1 MTYKGIV
8 FDKDGT
14 LIDFNSTWLPVY
26 RYAALEVAKNNRPL
40 ADELLNQHGYDPD
53 ASRFIG
59 GSLLAVG
66 NNHAIAHAWAR
77 HLVDVDDD
85 TEIETLSVRLNQ
97 IFQQQVALSATPVQG
112 LKATLQYLTRAGLK
126 LGVATSDSYQGIH
139 KSLEAFDV
147 ISEFEFLCGYDSGH
161 GLKPDPGMVLAFC
174 AAMSLE
180 PAEVIVV
187 GDNRHDIE
195 MGKNARAGY
204 CIGVLTGTSTRE
216 ELEDL
221 ADVVFDDITDLV
233 QLISG
238 KPLLDR

>member
-40 ADELLNQHGYDPD
+40 ADELLNQHGYDPN

-77 HLVDVDDD
+77 HLVDVDDEI
-85 TEIETLSVRLNQ
+85 EIETLSARLNQ

-112 LKATLQYLTRAGLK
+112 LKATLQHLTGAGLK

-139 KSLEAFDV
+139 NTLEAFDV

-204 CIGVLTGTSTRE
+204 CIGVLTGTSTRD

-238 KPLLDR
+238 

>member
-14 LIDFNSTWLPVY
+14 LIDFNPTWLPVY
-26 RYAALEVAKNNRPL
+26 RYAALEFANNNRPL
-40 ADELLNQHGYDPD
+40 ADELLNQHGYD
-53 ASRFIG
+53 SGTGRFIG
-59 GSLLAVG
+59 GSLLAAG
-66 NNHAIAHAWAR
+66 NNHDIAHAWAR
-77 HLVDVDDD
+77 HLTDVDDEI
-85 TEIETLSVRLNQ
+85 EIETMSVRLNQ
-97 IFQQQVALSATPVQG
+97 IFEQQVALSATPVQG
-112 LKATLQYLTRAGLK
+112 LKATLQYLTKAGLK

-139 KSLEAFDV
+139 NSLQSFDV
-147 ISEFEFLCGYDSGH
+147 ISEFEFLSGYDSGH

-180 PAEVIVV
+180 PAEVIVI

-195 MGKNARAGY
+195 MGRNAQVGY
-204 CIGVLTGTSTRE
+204 CIGVLTGTSTRD

-233 QLISG
+233 KLIGS
-238 KPLLDR
+238 

>member
-77 HLVDVDDD
+77 HLVDVDDE

-112 LKATLQYLTRAGLK
+112 LKATLQHLTRAGLK

-139 KSLEAFDV
+139 NTLEAFDV

-204 CIGVLTGTSTRE
+204 CIGVLTGTSTRD

-233 QLISG
+233 QLIS
-238 KPLLDR
+238 D

>member
-26 RYAALEVAKNNRPL
+26 RYAALEIANNDRLL
-40 ADELLNQHGYDPD
+40 ADELLNQHGYDPG
-53 ASRFIG
+53 ARRFTG
-59 GSLLAVG
+59 GSLLAAG
-66 NNHAIAHAWAR
+66 NTDEIAHAWVKKLTGVADETKIKTTSAR
-77 HLVDVDDD
+77 LD
-85 TEIETLSVRLNQ
+85 Q
-97 IFQQQVALSATPVQG
+97 IFQQQGALSATPVQG
-112 LKATLQYLTRAGLK
+112 LRATLQHLRGAGMK

-139 KSLEAFDV
+139 NTLQAFDV

-161 GLKPDPGMVLAFC
+161 GVKPEAGMVLAFC
-174 AAMSLE
+174 SAMSLD

-204 CIGVLTGTSTRE
+204 CVGVLTGTSTRD
-216 ELEDL
+216 ELEVL

-238 KPLLDR
+238 

>member
-77 HLVDVDDD
+77 HLVDVDDE

-112 LKATLQYLTRAGLK
+112 LKATLQHLTRAGLK

-139 KSLEAFDV
+139 NTLEAFDV

-204 CIGVLTGTSTRE
+204 CIGVLTGTSTRD

-238 KPLLDR
+238 

>member
-26 RYAALEVAKNNRPL
+26 RYAALELANNNRPL
-40 ADELLNQHGYDPD
+40 ADELLNQHGYDPG
-53 ASRFIG
+53 AGRFIG
-59 GSLLAVG
+59 GSLLAAG
-66 NNHAIAHAWAR
+66 NNHDIAHAWAR
-77 HLVDVDDD
+77 HLNDVEDEI
-85 TEIETLSVRLNQ
+85 EIETMSVRLNQ

-112 LKATLQYLTRAGLK
+112 LKATLQHLTKAGLK

-139 KSLEAFDV
+139 NSLQAFDV

-195 MGKNARAGY
+195 MGRNAQVGY
-204 CIGVLTGTSTRE
+204 CIGVLTGTSTRD

-238 KPLLDR
+238 

>member
-40 ADELLNQHGYDPD
+40 ADELLNQHGYDPN

-77 HLVDVDDD
+77 HLVDVDDE

-112 LKATLQYLTRAGLK
+112 LKATLQHLTRAGLK

-139 KSLEAFDV
+139 NTLEAFDV

-204 CIGVLTGTSTRE
+204 CIGVLTGTSTRD

-238 KPLLDR
+238 